1 MWEEFLS
8 DRYYP
13 KVLDLAEHF
22 PDRRSLYV
30 NFRDVEIFNPEM
42 ADRILESPPQ
52 ELSDAQTAL
61 RSVDLPLDVTFDEN
75 TFLRILN
82 LPLTQRY
89 HVNQLRAVHVGKL
102 IAVEGMVRT
111 ATEIRP
117 KIVSAMYRCQR
128 CGQEFFKSQSG
139 FQFDDKDIR
148 CGNDA
153 CDRGGPFKLLL
164 DQSRFID
171 AQRLRLQESIEDI
184 GARSIPQILEIE
196 AEGDIAGIIN
206 PGDRVIVN
214 GIITSYRK
222 PGNVALSNYFEI
234 YMKVV
239 SIEMEEQEYEE
250 IDISMQDQAEI
261 LKLAQKG
268 DVLDQ
273 FRQSIAPSIYGNDVI
288 KEALSLQLV
297 SSPEV
302 RNFDGT
308 INRGDI
314 HVLLVGDPGV
324 AKSQMLRYMAKIS
337 PRGLYTSGKGTT
349 SAGLTATAVK
359 DEHGDGRWTIEAG
372 ALPLSDRGIAC
383 IDEMDKM
390 NEKDREGLHEGMEQQ
405 CYDGKTE
412 ILTERGWIF
421 FRDIMPSDKVAALSH
436 DGNLEYIQPENI
448 FADYYIGDIFYIQS
462 RQVDLAV
469 TPSHNIYVNLNI
481 RADEWEGFT
490 LRKLNEL
497 PIHKRMRFKKNAN
510 WIGERCNWHIIPS
523 VPKFGNQARI
533 GKETGVITVLMDD
546 WLEFLGYYL
555 SEGSI
560 RYHTKTKVPY
570 TTTLSQVDPYVKGR
584 MIECLERLSLPYGI
598 SDKNIYIYSKQL
610 ASHLSPLGNCYKKHV
625 PDYIKKLCP
634 VQIRILLDAMVLGD
648 GWIDKKTGSTHYVTS
663 SKQLAND
670 VTELLL
676 KIGQSGNLYKTR
688 SKGSVGY
695 VPGGGLAQAKEDIW
709 VISFIR
715 ERQNEPNINTN
726 GAQHIKVK
734 HYNGPIFC
742 VEVPDHV
749 IYVRRNGKPVWCGNS
764 VSIAKAGISAT
775 LRCRC
780 SVLAAANPTAGRFDR
795 AGIIADQINLL
806 PTLLSRFDLIFIC
819 LDVPD
824 KDQDRELADHILNVR
839 THPQSKAPVIEP
851 ALLRKYIAYARR
863 NIFPELSEEA
873 GKELK
878 EFWLSLRGQYGGKP
892 NQPIPTTARQL
903 EALYRLASASA
914 RLRLSAT
921 IDGQDTKKAIYLTE
935 YCMKQVGV
943 DPETGLFDVGVID
956 LGTPKTESDK
966 TLVVERIIRELG
978 RHSQG
983 KAAEEEILAAAF
995 QQGIDE
1001 DRARNIIS
1009 RMRRDGRLVEP
1020 RNGFYSFP

>member
-1 MWEEFLS
+1 MNMWEEFLS

-139 FQFDDKDIR
+139 FQFDDKNIR
-148 CGNDA
+148 CDNDA
-153 CDRGGPFKLLL
+153 CDRAGPFKLLL

-196 AEGDIAGIIN
+196 AEGDIAGTIN

-222 PGNVALSNYFEI
+222 PGNIALSNYFEL

-268 DVLDQ
+268 DVLAQ

-302 RNFDGT
+302 KNFDGT
-308 INRGDI
+308 VNRGDI

-372 ALPLSDRGIAC
+372 ALPLSDRGICC

-405 CYDGKTE
+405 
-412 ILTERGWIF
+412 
-421 FRDIMPSDKVAALSH
+421 
-436 DGNLEYIQPENI
+436 
-448 FADYYIGDIFYIQS
+448 
-462 RQVDLAV
+462 
-469 TPSHNIYVNLNI
+469 
-481 RADEWEGFT
+481 
-490 LRKLNEL
+490 
-497 PIHKRMRFKKNAN
+497 
-510 WIGERCNWHIIPS
+510 
-523 VPKFGNQARI
+523 
-533 GKETGVITVLMDD
+533 TV
-546 WLEFLGYYL
+546 
-555 SEGSI
+555 
-560 RYHTKTKVPY
+560 
-570 TTTLSQVDPYVKGR
+570 
-584 MIECLERLSLPYGI
+584 
-598 SDKNIYIYSKQL
+598 
-610 ASHLSPLGNCYKKHV
+610 
-625 PDYIKKLCP
+625 
-634 VQIRILLDAMVLGD
+634 
-648 GWIDKKTGSTHYVTS
+648 
-663 SKQLAND
+663 
-670 VTELLL
+670 
-676 KIGQSGNLYKTR
+676 
-688 SKGSVGY
+688 
-695 VPGGGLAQAKEDIW
+695 
-709 VISFIR
+709 
-715 ERQNEPNINTN
+715 
-726 GAQHIKVK
+726 
-734 HYNGPIFC
+734 
-742 VEVPDHV
+742 
-749 IYVRRNGKPVWCGNS
+749 S
-764 VSIAKAGISAT
+764 VSKAGISAT

-873 GKELK
+873 GKEIK

-921 IDGQDTKKAIYLTE
+921 IDGQDAKKAIDLTE

-978 RHSQG
+978 RQSQG